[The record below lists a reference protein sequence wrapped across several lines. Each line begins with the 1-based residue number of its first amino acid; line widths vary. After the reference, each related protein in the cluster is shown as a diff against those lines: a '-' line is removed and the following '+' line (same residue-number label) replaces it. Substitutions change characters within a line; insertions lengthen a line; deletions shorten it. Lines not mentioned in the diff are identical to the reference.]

1 MWLVL
6 TLTYDTATDG
16 CKGLERQVQKLEPQ
30 ARGPGEH
37 YSSRR
42 GTAVSQACVRM
53 EVWAW

>member
-42 GTAVSQACVRM
+42 GTAISQACVRM